1 MTENILICK
10 NENGIKDVYSLKNQN
25 KLQKSLIDS
34 INSQHSQN
42 ILNKHILSDFVNDED
57 KKIYQNNFKINQRLN

>member
-34 INSQHSQN
+34 INS
-42 ILNKHILSDFVNDED
+42 
-57 KKIYQNNFKINQRLN
+57 